1 MAEPTQ
7 SPAVDLNKLSTED
20 LLAIKSG
27 DLNKVSTEGLLMLK
41 ASQPQAEQQPQ
52 PKREIPAY
60 QSAIVGGGKG
70 VTEPLLA
77 AGQYM
82 GGAPAEFSNEVLRR
96 MKPFQEANP
105 TTFGAGQL
113 GGGMLSGGALMKSAG
128 MIPSFAKLGPY
139 LQSSAIGGMMGV
151 LTPNEQGKS
160 GLDMLAEAPQKAV
173 VGAGGGVIGT
183 GLGRTFANVVGPNLD
198 AAVRKLIGE
207 GVNLTP
213 GQMMG
218 GIPQRIED
226 KLTSVPLLGDL
237 INYSKTKGIE
247 EFNKASYRRALEP
260 IGGKVPEE
268 TGRAG
273 MESVK
278 NQISGAYNEL
288 LPKLTYK
295 PDNQFL
301 TSLSNVKNQ
310 IEGID
315 PDNAK
320 KVADTVF
327 DVVSKRLDKNG
338 EIKGEAFKVVEEKLG
353 NLAKTYRA
361 SQDADQKM
369 MGDAYANALGELRQN
384 LARNNP
390 QFAEQLGKINTS
402 FANFA
407 RLRSA
412 GSMANTQERFTPSQL
427 AAAVKSADQSS
438 GKGATATGNALMQD
452 LSDAGVQVLPS
463 KIPDT
468 GTAGRQAVNTA
479 LAALLGGG
487 GYQTAQT
494 HPIATGT
501 AALLGAAAS
510 APYLPGGRSLVTM
523 IGAKRPESIQK
534 LADFIRESSPYLA
547 APGAQKA
554 VEKSENK

>member
-1 MAEPTQ
+1 MSSADDYAKWIVDNQKLQGTPEFNTVAQAYQAAKAEE
-7 SPAVDLNKLSTED
+7 SAPA
-20 LLAIKSG
+20 
-27 DLNKVSTEGLLMLK
+27 
-41 ASQPQAEQQPQ
+41 PQQKQ
-52 PKREIPAY
+52 EIPAY
-60 QSAIVGGGKG
+60 QSAIVGAGKG
-70 VTEPLLA
+70 ITDPLLA

-82 GGAPAEFSNEVLRR
+82 GGKPAEYSNLVLNK

-105 TTFGAGQL
+105 MTFGAGQI
-113 GGGMLSGGALMKSAG
+113 GGGVLSGGALMKGAS
-128 MIPSFAKLGPY
+128 MIPSFARANPY
-139 LQSSAIGGMMGV
+139 LQASGVGAVAGG

-160 GLDMLAEAPQKAV
+160 GIEAISEVPQKAMY
-173 VGAGGGVIGT
+173 GAGGGIIGT
-183 GLGRTFANVVGPNLD
+183 GLGRTVANVVGPNLD
-198 AAVRKLIGE
+198 AAVKKLIGE

-213 GQMMG
+213 GQMIG
-218 GIPQRIED
+218 GVAQRLED
-226 KLTSVPLLGDL
+226 KLTSVPLLGDI

-247 EFNKASYRRALEP
+247 EFNKAAYKRALDP
-260 IGGKVPEE
+260 INGKVPEE

-301 TSLSNVKNQ
+301 NSLSNVKNQ

-338 EIKGEAFKVVEEKLG
+338 EVKGEAFKVIEEKLG
-353 NLAKTYRA
+353 GLAKTYRA

-369 MGDAYANALGELRQN
+369 MGDAYANALSELRQN

-427 AAAVKSADQSS
+427 AAAVKAADQSA
-438 GKGATATGNALMQD
+438 GKGATATGKALMQD
-452 LSDAGVQVLPS
+452 LTDAGAQVLPS
-463 KIPDT
+463 TIPDT
-468 GTAGRQAVNTA
+468 GTAGRQVINTA
-479 LAALLGGG
+479 LGALLGGG
-487 GYQTAQT
+487 GAYTAQT
-494 HPIATGT
+494 HPVAAGT
-501 AALLGAAAS
+501 AALLGTVAAAPY
-510 APYLPGGRSLVTM
+510 APGVRNLITMLGG
-523 IGAKRPESIQK
+523 KRPESIQK
-534 LADFIRESSPYLA
+534 LADLIRESSPFLA

>member
-1 MAEPTQ
+1 MAD
-7 SPAVDLNKLSTED
+7 PAQTPSIDFNKFSNED
-20 LLAIKSG
+20 LLALKDG
-27 DLNKVSTEGLLMLK
+27 DYNKMSNEGLLMLK
-41 ASQPQAEQQPQ
+41 AAQPTLAQ
-52 PKREIPAY
+52 PKPEIPAY
-60 QSAIVGGGKG
+60 QSAIVGAGKG
-70 VTEPLLA
+70 IGDPLLA

-82 GGAPAEFSNEVLRR
+82 GGKPAELSNLVLNK

-105 TTFGAGQL
+105 VAFGAGQV
-113 GGGMLSGGALMKSAG
+113 GGGFLTGAGEAKLIGS
-128 MIPSFAKLGPY
+128 IPSFVKASPY
-139 LQSSAIGGMMGV
+139 LQGTVLGGMAGV
-151 LTPNEQGKS
+151 LTPNEQGKT
-160 GLDMLAEAPQKAV
+160 GLDALADVPVKAATGV
-173 VGAGGGVIGT
+173 AGGAGGT
-183 GLGRTFANVVGPNLD
+183 FLGKSAANIIGPNLD
-198 AAVRKLIGE
+198 AAVKKLIGE

-213 GQMMG
+213 GQMFG
-218 GIPQRIED
+218 GIPKRIED
-226 KLTSVPLLGDL
+226 KLTSTLLLGDL
-237 INYSKTKGIE
+237 INYSRTKGIE
-247 EFNKASYRRALEP
+247 EFNKAGYRRALEP

-278 NQISGAYNEL
+278 KQLNDAYNDL

-301 TSLSNVKNQ
+301 GNLTNIKNN

-353 NLAKTYRA
+353 GLAKTYRA
-361 SQDADQKM
+361 SQDADQQM
-369 MGDAYANALGELRQN
+369 MGDAYATALGELRQN

-390 QFAEQLGKINTS
+390 QYAEQLGKINTGW
-402 FANFA
+402 ANFS

-427 AAAVKSADQSS
+427 AAAVQKADKSA
-438 GKGATATGNALMQD
+438 GKGATATGTALMQD
-452 LSDAGVQVLPS
+452 LSDAGVQVLPNT
-463 KIPDT
+463 IPDT
-468 GTAGRQAVNTA
+468 GTAGRQAINTA

-487 GYQTAQT
+487 GYQTAQS
-494 HPIATGT
+494 HPVAAGT

-510 APYLPGGRSLVTM
+510 APYLPYGRNLVTLL
-523 IGAKRPESIQK
+523 GAKRPESVQK
-534 LADFIRESSPYLA
+534 LADLIRESSPYLA
-547 APGAQKA
+547 APSAQKA
-554 VEKSENK
+554 VEKSEK

>member
-1 MAEPTQ
+1 MASADDYAKWIVDNQKLQGTPEFNTVAQ
-7 SPAVDLNKLSTED
+7 AYKEATAQESTPAQPQ
-20 LLAIKSG
+20 KSG
-27 DLNKVSTEGLLMLK
+27 
-41 ASQPQAEQQPQ
+41 
-52 PKREIPAY
+52 IPAY
-60 QSAIVGGGKG
+60 QSAIVGAGKG
-70 VTEPLLA
+70 ITDPLLA

-82 GGAPAEFSNEVLRR
+82 GGKPAEFSNLVLNK

-105 TTFGAGQL
+105 MTFGAGQI
-113 GGGMLSGGALMKSAG
+113 GGGVLSGGALMKGAG
-128 MIPSFAKLGPY
+128 MIPSFARANPY
-139 LQSSAIGGMMGV
+139 LQAGGVGAV
-151 LTPNEQGKS
+151 AGALTPSEQGKS
-160 GLDMLAEAPQKAV
+160 GLDALAEAPQKAMY
-173 VGAGGGVIGT
+173 GAGGGVLGT
-183 GLGRTFANVVGPNLD
+183 GVVRGAANVIGPNLD
-198 AAVRKLIGE
+198 TAVRKLIGE

-218 GIPQRIED
+218 GMAQRIED
-226 KLTSVPLLGDL
+226 KLTSVPLLGD
-237 INYSKTKGIE
+237 IIQSSRSKGIE
-247 EFNKASYRRALEP
+247 EFNKAAYRRALEP
-260 IGGKVPEE
+260 IGGKVPES

-301 TSLSNVKNQ
+301 TSLSNVRNE

-320 KVADTVF
+320 KVADIVF

-338 EIKGEAFKVVEEKLG
+338 EVKGEAFKVIEEKLG
-353 NLAKTYRA
+353 GLAKTFRA
-361 SQDADQKM
+361 SQDADQKL

-390 QFAEQLGKINTS
+390 QFAEQLNKINTS

-407 RLRSA
+407 RLRGA
-412 GSMANTQERFTPSQL
+412 GSMANTQEMFMPSQL
-427 AAAVKSADQSS
+427 ANAVRAADKSS
-438 GKGATATGNALMQD
+438 GKGATATGSALLQD

-468 GTAGRQAVNTA
+468 GTAGRSAINA
-479 LAALLGGG
+479 LAGALLGGG
-487 GYQTAQT
+487 GAASAQSY
-494 HPIATGT
+494 PVATGT
-501 AALLGAAAS
+501 AALLGAAVA
-510 APYLPGGRSLVTM
+510 APYAPGVRNLVTM
-523 IGAKRPESIQK
+523 LGGKRPEVIQK
-534 LADFIRESSPYLA
+534 LADLIRESSPYLA
-547 APGAQKA
+547 APSAQKA

>member
-1 MAEPTQ
+1 MASADDYAKWIVDNQKLQGTPEFNTVAQAYKEATTQ
-7 SPAVDLNKLSTED
+7 ESIPA
-20 LLAIKSG
+20 
-27 DLNKVSTEGLLMLK
+27 
-41 ASQPQAEQQPQ
+41 QPQKA
-52 PKREIPAY
+52 EIPAY
-60 QSAIVGGGKG
+60 QSAIVGAGKG
-70 VTEPLLA
+70 ITEPVLA

-82 GGAPAEFSNEVLRR
+82 GGKPAEFSNEVLNR

-105 TTFGAGQL
+105 ITFGAGQI
-113 GGGMLSGGALMKSAG
+113 GGGVLTGGALMKGIG
-128 MIPSFAKLGPY
+128 MIPSFAKASPY
-139 LQSSAIGGMMGV
+139 IQGTTVGGMMGV

-160 GLDMLAEAPQKAV
+160 GLDMLAEVPQKALI
-173 VGAGGGVIGT
+173 GAGGGAAGT
-183 GLGRTFANVVGPNLD
+183 ALVRGAANVIGPNLD

-226 KLTSVPLLGDL
+226 KLTSVPLLGDI
-237 INYSKTKGIE
+237 INYSKSKGIE
-247 EFNKASYRRALEP
+247 EFNKAAYRRALEP
-260 IGGKVPEE
+260 IGGKVPES

-278 NQISGAYNEL
+278 NQLSQAYDDL

-301 TSLSNVKNQ
+301 NNLSNIKDDVT
-310 IEGID
+310 GID

-327 DVVSKRLDKNG
+327 DVISKRMGKNNQING
-338 EIKGEAFKVVEEKLG
+338 ETFKVIEEKLG
-353 NLAKTYRA
+353 GLAKTYRA
-361 SQDADQKM
+361 SQDADQKL

-390 QFAEQLGKINTS
+390 EFAEQLNKINTGW
-402 FANFA
+402 ANFS

-427 AAAVKSADQSS
+427 AAAVKSADLSA
-438 GKGATATGNALMQD
+438 GKGATATGKSLMQD
-452 LSDAGVQVLPS
+452 LSDAGAKVLPS
-463 KIPDT
+463 TIPDT
-468 GTAGRQAVNTA
+468 GTAGRSAVNA
-479 LAALLGGG
+479 GLAALLGGG
-487 GYQTAQT
+487 GAYTAQT

-501 AALLGAAAS
+501 AALLGTAAA
-510 APYLPGGRSLVTM
+510 APYMPGVRNLITM
-523 IGAKRPESIQK
+523 LGGKRPEAIQK
-534 LADFIRESSPYLA
+534 LADLIRESSPYLA
-547 APGAQKA
+547 APSAQKA